1 MKVAATRELVCNARP
16 QFEAAQLINMT
27 SQKNND
33 IAVTVRTAYLAEQS
47 DPDGERYVF
56 SYTIRI
62 TNNGGVAA
70 QLISRHWII
79 TDATNRVQEVKGL
92 GVIGEQPLL
101 QPGESFEYSS
111 GTVIATVVGTMRG
124 TYQMRADDGVLFD
137 AVIPE
142 FALSMPRVLH

>member
-1 MKVAATRELVCNARP
+1 MDEKISVMVQSEFRP
-16 QFEAAQLINMT
+16 EH
-27 SQKNND
+27 
-33 IAVTVRTAYLAEQS
+33 S
-47 DPDGERYVF
+47 DPRKGRYAFAYHVTIANRGGEP
-56 SYTIRI
+56 
-62 TNNGGVAA
+62 A
-70 QLISRHWII
+70 QLISRHWVI
-79 TDATNRVQEVKGL
+79 TDADKRVQEVKGL

-124 TYQMRADDGVLFD
+124 SYQMRADDGVLFD

>member
-1 MKVAATRELVCNARP
+1 
-16 QFEAAQLINMT
+16 MT

-70 QLISRHWII
+70 QLISRHWVI
-79 TDATNRVQEVKGL
+79 TDADKRVQEVKGL

-124 TYQMRADDGVLFD
+124 SYHCVGENGVPFE
-137 AVIPE
+137 VEIPE
-142 FALSMPRVLH
+142 FVLAMPRTLH